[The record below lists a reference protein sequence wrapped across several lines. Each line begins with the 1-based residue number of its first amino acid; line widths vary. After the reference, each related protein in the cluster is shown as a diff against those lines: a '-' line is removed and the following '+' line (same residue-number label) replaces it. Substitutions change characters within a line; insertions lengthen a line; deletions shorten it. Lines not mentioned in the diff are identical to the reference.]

1 MASTWNIDIGHSAV
15 HFAVRHM
22 MFTKTRGR
30 FTRWNGVLLLDPSNH
45 ESSSV
50 EITIDSG
57 SIDTGDAQRDAHLSS
72 PDFLEVEKYPTIGFK
87 STKIEDL
94 GEGKLR
100 VLGDLTIHGVTR
112 PVVLETEHAGR
123 VKDPWGND
131 RAGYTARTAID
142 RTDFGL
148 RWNMPL
154 EAGGLVVGNK
164 VEIELEVEAVAA
176 AAKAA

>member
-30 FTRWNGVLLLDPSNH
+30 FTRWSGELKLDPSNH

-50 EITIDSG
+50 DVSIDAS
-57 SIDTGDAQRDAHLSS
+57 SIDTGDAQRDAHLRS
-72 PDFLEVEKYPTIGFK
+72 PDFLDVEKHPTIRFQ
-87 STKIEDL
+87 STKVEDL
-94 GEGKLR
+94 GEGKRR

-112 PVVLETEHAGR
+112 PVALETEYAGQ

-131 RAGYTARTAID
+131 RAGFTARATID

-148 RWNMPL
+148 RWNMTL

-164 VEIELEVEAVAA
+164 VEIELEVEAIAA

>member
-1 MASTWNIDIGHSAV
+1 MAATWTIDTGHSAI
-15 HFAVRHM
+15 HFGVRHM

-30 FTRWNGVLLLDPSNH
+30 FIRWSGVLLLDPSNH

-50 EITIDSG
+50 EITIDAG
-57 SIDTGDAQRDAHLSS
+57 SIDTGDAQRDAHLRS

-131 RAGYTARTAID
+131 RSGYTARTAID

>member
-1 MASTWNIDIGHSAV
+1 MATWSIDTGHSAV
-15 HFAVRHM
+15 HFGVRHM

-30 FTRWNGVLLLDPSNH
+30 FTRWTGELRLDPANL
-45 ESSSV
+45 SSASV
-50 EITIDSG
+50 EVTIDAS
-57 SIDTGDAQRDAHLSS
+57 SIDTGDAQRDAHLRS
-72 PDFLEVEKYPTIGFK
+72 PDFLDVEKFPTLGFR
-87 STKIEDL
+87 STGVEDA

-100 VLGDLTIHGVTR
+100 VAGELTIHGVTK
-112 PVVLETEHAGR
+112 PVVLDTEYAGR

-131 RAGYTARTAID
+131 RAGFAARTAID

-148 RWNMPL
+148 RWNLPI
-154 EAGGLVVGNK
+154 ETGGVVVGHK